1 MTSSPLVIAV
11 AAAEA
16 DLFAARQQMALS
28 LGWHIII
35 ACFGVGLPLLI
46 LFVEWRAYR
55 TGSELDRHL
64 AHRWAKGLTV
74 LFAVGAVSGTILS
87 FELGI
92 LWPGWMGTFGEVM
105 GLPFAIE
112 GIAFFVE
119 AIFIGIYLYGR
130 DRLPRALHI
139 ATLIPITI
147 SGAASAWFVVTANA
161 WMNHPAGFD
170 IAHYLATG
178 EVIDVDP
185 WAAMLNPGT
194 PAMTTHMILAAYL
207 VTGFSVAAVHAW
219 PILRGR
225 GNEHHRRAFAIA
237 MAFGAVFSVPQALA
251 GDWAARLVAEEQPIK
266 LAAMEGLNE
275 TTQGASL
282 NIGGLY
288 IDGEVRGGVE
298 IPRGLSLLV
307 DRDPNSTILGLNEVP
322 EEDRPP
328 VGVVRLAFQ
337 LMVGIGTG
345 LIALSAWYAWSLWR
359 REQVPTDRWTLW
371 AALLAGPASVVALEA
386 GWVTT
391 EVGRQPWIVYE
402 LMRVEDAVT
411 TAPNIRFGYYAM
423 IGVYTLLTVGT
434 VLVLRKLARG
444 GGDDGDPWAASGTG
458 GGGSHAAVPDDDPST
473 AGTD

>member
-1 MTSSPLVIAV
+1 MTNSLLI
-11 AAAEA
+11 AAASEP
-16 DLFAARQQMALS
+16 DLWAARQQMALS

-92 LWPGWMGTFGEVM
+92 LWPGWIGTFGEVM

-130 DRLPRALHI
+130 DRLPRVWHI
-139 ATLIPITI
+139 ATLVPITI

-161 WMNHPAGFD
+161 WMNHPTGFD
-170 IAHYLATG
+170 IEHYVATG
-178 EVIDVDP
+178 EVVGVDP
-185 WAAMLNPGT
+185 WAAMMNPGT

-225 GNEHHRRAFAIA
+225 GTEHHQRGFAIA
-237 MAFGAVFSVPQALA
+237 LAFGAIFSVPQALV

-275 TTQGASL
+275 TTRGASL

-288 IDGEVRGGVE
+288 LDGEVRGGIEV
-298 IPRGLSLLV
+298 PNGLSLLAHHDSEAV
-307 DRDPNSTILGLNEVP
+307 VLGLEEVP

-337 LMVGIGTG
+337 LMVAIGTG
-345 LIALSAWYAWSLWR
+345 LIVLSAWYGWSRWR
-359 REQVPTDRWTLW
+359 RKQVPFDRWTLR
-371 AALLAGPASVVALEA
+371 AAVVAGPASVVALEA

-423 IGVYTLLTVGT
+423 IVVYVLLTVGT
-434 VLVLRKLARG
+434 VVVLRKLARG
-444 GGDDGDPWAASGTG
+444 LDTDRDPWM
-458 GGGSHAAVPDDDPST
+458 PD
-473 AGTD
+473 GER